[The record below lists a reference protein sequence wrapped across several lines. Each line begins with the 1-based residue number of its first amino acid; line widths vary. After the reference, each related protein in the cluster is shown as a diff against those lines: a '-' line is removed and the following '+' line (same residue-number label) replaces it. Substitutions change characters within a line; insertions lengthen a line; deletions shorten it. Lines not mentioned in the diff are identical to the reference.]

1 MTIAAGNHDAGPPP
15 RGIGWFLRSLL
26 PHLARYRRKSLLLLV
41 LLLVDVGFEAMVPL
55 AFRAIIDDAIGPQRF
70 DLLITILVLLGVAG
84 ALVAVSQVGR
94 DWLYAYLGS
103 RVLDDLR
110 HRLYI
115 HLQRLSIGFYT
126 RTGSADIMARFS
138 TDLAAVENAIV
149 LALPA
154 GILCAFGLLLSATIL
169 AFLEWRLALLTLL
182 GLPLCLIGPRL
193 LGPRAAREGYRLKD
207 RQAALAAMVQET
219 VAAQPVIK
227 AFCLRGVL
235 QQRFRASAD
244 DLRAVSFRSN
254 FLAYLMER
262 TPNIGVLAFNLMVIG
277 IGGWLAFRGELSVG
291 SLVSFQAIFLS
302 LSHYV
307 EWLTRVIPNLVQAAA
322 GMQRIDELLAARPQ
336 VVDRRGAPAL
346 PRLQHAVR
354 FDDVS
359 FSYADGRA
367 TLRRLDL
374 AIPAGSFVAFVGS
387 SGSGK
392 STVLNLLL
400 RFYDPDSGTVR
411 FDGCDVREAAQDSLR
426 AQIGVVFQESFL
438 FNTSVR
444 ENIRMGHPGAGDA
457 DIERAA
463 TLAGLHATV
472 AAMPAG
478 YDTLVGERGTL
489 LSGGQRQRVAI
500 ARALLRE
507 PALLVL
513 DEATS
518 ALDPATEASINAS
531 INSLRG
537 GRTVISVTHRLAAVT
552 RADCIFVLRDG
563 QLVESGTHAE
573 LLARGRDYRDL
584 WEKQSGFAFDAEG
597 NGVTISAA
605 RLRQLPILSGLGDGM
620 LAELAQYFATEL
632 YAAGREVIRDGD
644 PGDRF
649 YLVARGRLEVLKRG
663 DGDDSFSVATLTDGD
678 HFGEI
683 ALLRDTP
690 RNATVRTL
698 TPATLLSLSRAQ
710 FSRLIAGQPEIR
722 ARLNATLQER
732 S

>member
-1 MTIAAGNHDAGPPP
+1 M

-26 PHLARYRRKSLLLLV
+26 PHLARYRRHSILLFV

-55 AFRAIIDDAIGPQRF
+55 AFRSIIDDAIVPQNL
-70 DLLITILVLLGVAG
+70 DLLIEILSLLGVTG
-84 ALVAVSQVGR
+84 ALVAVSQVSR

-110 HRLYI
+110 RRMYV
-115 HLQRLSIGFYT
+115 HLQRLSISFYS
-126 RTGSADIMARFS
+126 RTGSADILARFS
-138 TDLAAVENAIV
+138 TDLASVENAIV

-154 GILCAFGLLLSATIL
+154 AILSACGLLVSAIIL
-169 AFLEWRLALLTLL
+169 ALLEWRLALLAFI
-182 GLPLCLIGPRL
+182 GVPLCLIGPRL

-207 RQAALAAMVQET
+207 QQAVLATMVQET
-219 VAAQPVIK
+219 VMAQPVIK
-227 AFCLRGVL
+227 AFGLRSVL
-235 QQRFRASAD
+235 LPRFRASAN
-244 DLRAVSFRSN
+244 DLRRVSIHSN

-262 TPNIGVLAFNLMVIG
+262 TPNIGVLIFNLMVIG
-277 IGGWLAFRGELSVG
+277 VGGWLAFRGQLSVG

-302 LSHYV
+302 LSHCV
-307 EWLTRVIPNLVQAAA
+307 EGLTWVIPHLVQATA
-322 GMQRIDELLAARPQ
+322 GMQRIDELLAELPQ
-336 VVDRRGAPAL
+336 VVDRRDAPSI
-346 PRLQHAVR
+346 PRLQRAVR

-359 FSYADGRA
+359 FCYPGGSPV
-367 TLRRLDL
+367 LNRLDL
-374 AIPAGSFVAFVGS
+374 EIPAGSFVAFVGS

-392 STVLNLLL
+392 STVLNLIM
-400 RFYDPDSGTVR
+400 RFYDPTSGAVR
-411 FDGCDVREAAQDSLR
+411 LDDFDLRDVKQDSVR

-444 ENIRMGHPGAGDA
+444 ENIRMGNPGAGDA
-457 DIERAA
+457 EIEHAA
-463 TLAGLHATV
+463 SLAGLAGTIAT
-472 AAMPAG
+472 MSSG
-478 YDTLVGERGTL
+478 YDTLVGERGAL

-500 ARALLRE
+500 ARALLRD

-531 INSLRG
+531 IKGLRG
-537 GRTVISVTHRLAAVT
+537 GRTVISVTHRLASVT
-552 RADCIFVLRDG
+552 DADRIFVLRDG
-563 QLVESGTHAE
+563 HLVESGTHDE
-573 LLARGRDYRDL
+573 LLERGRDYRDL
-584 WEKQSGFAFDAEG
+584 WEKQSGFAFDAAG
-597 NGVTISAA
+597 DGVSISTA
-605 RLRQLPILSGLGDGM
+605 RLRNLPILSGLDDTM
-620 LAELAQYFATEL
+620 LADLAQYFATEM
-632 YAAGREVIRDGD
+632 YVAGRDVIREGD

-649 YLVARGRLEVLKRG
+649 YLVARGRLEVLKQG
-663 DGDDSFSVATLTDGD
+663 DRSGVSQVATLTDGD
-678 HFGEI
+678 HFGEV

-722 ARLNATLQER
+722 ERLIATLEER